1 MLNHHLR
8 SYYLKTD
15 WTPLGRRDALLMCI
29 LLEEGLRIG
38 EVVLLTS
45 KDFDLDHGELRFY
58 RPKVDREQRLKIS
71 EKTIAVAQ
79 VYLEMDA
86 PKDGTIWRAGA
97 SARDGKAA
105 VLAGRLT
112 GPGMSERTLT
122 RRVAQLGAKIG
133 LKGLSAHD
141 CRHYWASQAAK
152 NQTPLPE
159 LQDAGGWNSV
169 AMPMRYIEK
178 SQVASVRRRKE

>member
-1 MLNHHLR
+1 MEDPQ
-8 SYYLKTD
+8 SYVAIIDGWWCSLPRYAGGMPSRGTVA
-15 WTPLGRRDALLMCI
+15 G
-29 LLEEGLRIG
+29 
-38 EVVLLTS
+38 S
-45 KDFDLDHGELRFY
+45 
-58 RPKVDREQRLKIS
+58 QRLKIS
-71 EKTIAVAQ
+71 ENTIAAARA
-79 VYLEMDA
+79 YLEKDA
-86 PKDGTIWRAGA
+86 LTEGTIWRAGA

-105 VLAGRLT
+105 VSSGRLS

-122 RRVAQLGAKIG
+122 RRVAQLGERIG

-178 SQVASVRRRKE
+178 QQVASVKRWKE

>member
-1 MLNHHLR
+1 MFQPE
-8 SYYLKTD
+8 S
-15 WTPLGRRDALLMCI
+15 PLGRRDALLMCI

-38 EVVLLTS
+38 EVVLLVA
-45 KDFDLDHGELRFY
+45 KDFDLDHAELRFY
-58 RPKVDREQRLKIS
+58 RPQVDREQRLKIS
-71 EKTIAVAQ
+71 EKTVAAARAF
-79 VYLEMDA
+79 LENDA
-86 PKDGTIWRAGA
+86 PKEGPIWQAGA

-105 VLAGRLT
+105 VSAGRLT

-141 CRHYWASQAAK
+141 CRHYWASQAAR

-169 AMPMRYIEK
+169 AMPIRYIEK
-178 SQVASVRRRKE
+178 SRVASVRRRKELG

>member
-1 MLNHHLR
+1 
-8 SYYLKTD
+8 
-15 WTPLGRRDALLMCI
+15 
-29 LLEEGLRIG
+29 
-38 EVVLLTS
+38 
-45 KDFDLDHGELRFY
+45 
-58 RPKVDREQRLKIS
+58 VDREQRLKIS
-71 EKTIAVAQ
+71 EKTVVVARA
-79 VYLEMDA
+79 YLEKDA
-86 PKDGTIWRAGA
+86 PKEGTIWRAGA

-105 VLAGRLT
+105 VIAGQLT

-122 RRVAQLGAKIG
+122 RRVAQLGERIG

-178 SQVASVRRRKE
+178 SQIASVRRKKD